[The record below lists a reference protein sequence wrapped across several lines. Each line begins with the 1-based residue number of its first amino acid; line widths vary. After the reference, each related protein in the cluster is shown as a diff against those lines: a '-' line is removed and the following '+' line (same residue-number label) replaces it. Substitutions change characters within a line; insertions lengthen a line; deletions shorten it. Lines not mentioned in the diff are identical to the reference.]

1 MKDRLTPLTIP
12 SRKGRLAIVTGASS
26 GIGRATARAL
36 GLAGADVV
44 LAVRNPDK
52 GEQVAEQLRAEHP
65 EGTHTVARL
74 DTADLE
80 SVRTFADA
88 SARGTRI
95 TVVARASDS
104 FAGRE
109 SRERPGSTWSVMA
122 SSARAFSSGSVTFSA
137 RPRTTTER

>member
-74 DTADLE
+74 DTAD
-80 SVRTFADA
+80 
-88 SARGTRI
+88 RI
-95 TVVARASDS
+95 VGLA
-104 FAGRE
+104 
-109 SRERPGSTWSVMA
+109 
-122 SSARAFSSGSVTFSA
+122 GSVTTVAALAMGLPEYDSA
-137 RPRTTTER
+137 RIHASRISAAGGAARTVR